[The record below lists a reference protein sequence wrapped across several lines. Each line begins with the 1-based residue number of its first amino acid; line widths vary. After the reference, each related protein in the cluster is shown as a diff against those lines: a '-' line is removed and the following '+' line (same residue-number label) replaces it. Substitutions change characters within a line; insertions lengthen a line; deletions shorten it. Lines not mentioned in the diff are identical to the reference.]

1 VEGPLGRAD
10 ALGLVSEGVYQMN
23 GFIRKIALGMC
34 FGTTATFVA
43 GCVPY
48 RELVDPC
55 WPERYNYQA
64 RHSVRDTFNAQ
75 AANGHMLD
83 QTIWNEHFETG
94 TAVLTYAGKEHL
106 KYLARRQ
113 PAPDPLVFVQ
123 YSWDGKEKA
132 EALNNDRR
140 AAVADYLAQVAAA
153 RKLPLTFDVQTRD
166 FSVPGLPAPAAP
178 NLYRLPA
185 SVRDQRQ
192 ADAERAKAGATQV
205 ENVTNVNR

>member
-1 VEGPLGRAD
+1 
-10 ALGLVSEGVYQMN
+10 MN
-23 GFIRKIALGMC
+23 GLIRKTALGMC
-34 FGTTATFVA
+34 FGAAVTFVS

-55 WPERYNYQA
+55 WPERYNYEA
-64 RHSVRDTFNAQ
+64 RHSVRDAFNAQ

-83 QTIWNEHFETG
+83 QTIWNEHFEVG

-123 YSWDGKEKA
+123 WSWDGKEKA
-132 EALNNDRR
+132 EMLNNDRR
-140 AAVADYLAQVAAA
+140 AAVADYLGQVAAA
-153 RKLPLTFDVQTRD
+153 RKLPLAFDVQVRD
-166 FSVPGLPAPAAP
+166 FSVPGLPSPAAP

-185 SVRDQRQ
+185 STRDQRL
-192 ADAERAKAGATQV
+192 ADAERARAGATQV
-205 ENVTNVNR
+205 ENVTNVNK

>member
-1 VEGPLGRAD
+1 
-10 ALGLVSEGVYQMN
+10 MN
-23 GFIRKIALGMC
+23 GFIRKTALGMC
-34 FGTTATFVA
+34 LGTALTLA

-48 RELVDPC
+48 GDLVDPC

-75 AANGHMLD
+75 AANGHTFD
-83 QTIWNEHFETG
+83 QTVWNEHFEPG
-94 TAVLTYAGKEHL
+94 TAVLTVAAKEHL

-123 YSWDGKEKA
+123 YSWDGKDKA

-153 RKLPLTFDVQTRD
+153 RKLAVTFDVQTRD
-166 FSVPGLPAPAAP
+166 FSVPGMPSPPAP
-178 NLYRLPA
+178 NLYRIPA
-185 SVRDQRQ
+185 NIRDQRA
-192 ADAERAKAGATQV
+192 ADAERARAAATQV
-205 ENVTNVNR
+205 QNTTVNP